1 MQCGEQPANNI
12 QHPVMQSCN
21 LLQADRYCV
30 CLWPLAVCAFFL
42 SKTLFWKIWHQFF
55 WKSRGEIEHCI
66 GVGFVALSIPMFLCL
81 KAFNDTAMKLSSAR
95 IRHAAACPRN
105 TIHGTPST
113 RHPPGIPRPQP
124 GLVSC
129 QVHQQSD
136 GFGLLFCRDSMV
148 EVEILIWGI
157 QAISGYIRLY
167 QAISGYIYR
176 TSITSFWKKKPSNTE
191 QRNVLR
197 IAADRCVAV
206 SCSLL
211 RASADTDS
219 SWQQLTAADIGSVGN
234 RSQDITSCNAKDGRC
249 GDVRIKDDLHIRTS
263 FPQREYQYHWTSLN
277 IIEYH
282 GISRKSN
289 MECCLWHLRSVNSQ
303 DFPTFQPPHGWI

>member
-1 MQCGEQPANNI
+1 
-12 QHPVMQSCN
+12 MQSPSGWQVLCMP
-21 LLQADRYCV
+21 V
-30 CLWPLAVCAFFL
+30 TFGCLCFL
-42 SKTLFWKIWHQFF
+42 SQQNTVLKNMTSVLLKKQRRNWTLHR
-55 WKSRGEIEHCI
+55 SRVRCLEHSDVLVLESFQRHSHEAVFRQDQARCR
-66 GVGFVALSIPMFLCL
+66 LS
-81 KAFNDTAMKLSSAR
+81 TE
-95 IRHAAACPRN
+95 HHPRN
-105 TIHGTPST
+105 TIHQAST
-113 RHPPGIPRPQP
+113 RHPTAAARPRQLPSSPAERRLRAPFLQ
-124 GLVSC
+124 GL
-129 QVHQQSD
+129 D
-136 GFGLLFCRDSMV
+136 GWSRNPNLGNTS
-148 EVEILIWGI
+148 
-157 QAISGYIRLY
+157 YIRLY